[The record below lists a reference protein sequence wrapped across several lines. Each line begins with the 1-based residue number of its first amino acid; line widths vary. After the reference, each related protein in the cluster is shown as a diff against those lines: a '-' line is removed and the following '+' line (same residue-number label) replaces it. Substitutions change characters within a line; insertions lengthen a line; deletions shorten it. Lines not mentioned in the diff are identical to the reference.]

1 MNKELS
7 LFEEQEEE
15 LQAFGSSGGKSR
27 VAVQL
32 VSMIPEHKIYIE
44 PYAGG
49 AAVFWK
55 KEKVSKSILNDKN
68 AEIAQAYQFIRD
80 HTSQQLN
87 RLKQMN
93 WEPDQKT
100 WNSLKDS
107 SIPKDPV
114 QRFYRFFYV
123 QAYSYGLS
131 SKTYGYK
138 KNQTKVYNRFEKL
151 KEELKETEI
160 YSADANKIINKY
172 NSKDTFIYL
181 DPPYPEE
188 WAGPEGTK
196 LFSKQDTQ
204 DLHDTLK
211 SFKGNWLMSINDLP
225 WIRKMFSD
233 FTVKNFTVPRS
244 FRKGDTPK
252 DELLI
257 YNYDI
262 KNLSESVKDLTEGV
276 SDSSIRGSPI
286 ESSGLLPIKYPKKKK
301 INSIK
306 LIENFVSLVES
317 GNEID
322 IRLSVDQNIKE
333 QLERSIKNHFK
344 DLLNNEK
351 LSAKRYDLAL
361 IPAEENNIKL
371 FEPSEPNK
379 PSGSAYYDVDKII
392 KALE

>member
-1 MNKELS
+1 MKKELS
-7 LFEEQEEE
+7 LFEQEEE

-27 VAVQL
+27 VSTQI
-32 VSMIPEHKIYIE
+32 VSMIPTHNTYIE

-55 KEKVSKSILNDKN
+55 KEKVKSVLNDKN

-80 HTSQQLN
+80 HTTEQLN
-87 RLKQMN
+87 RLKQMD
-93 WEPDQKT
+93 WEPNQKH
-100 WNSLKDS
+100 WKALKDS

-138 KNQTKVYNRFEKL
+138 KIQTKVYNRFEKL
-151 KEELKETEI
+151 KEELKGTEI
-160 YSADANKIINKY
+160 YSTDANKVINKY
-172 NSKDTFIYL
+172 NSKDSFIYL

-196 LFSKQDTQ
+196 LFSKEDTQ

-211 SFKGNWLMSINDLP
+211 KFKGNWLMSINDLP

-244 FRKGDTPK
+244 FRKGDSPK

-262 KNLSESVKDLTEGV
+262 KKLSESVKDLEV
-276 SDSSIRGSPI
+276 SDSSVSRGSPI
-286 ESSGLLPIKYPKKKK
+286 ESSGLLPTKFPKKKK
-301 INSIK
+301 KGSIKLIDNFVSLIKSENEIDIQLSIDPNIKEHLENSIK
-306 LIENFVSLVES
+306 LKF
-317 GNEID
+317 
-322 IRLSVDQNIKE
+322 R
-333 QLERSIKNHFK
+333 
-344 DLLNNEK
+344 DLLNNEN
-351 LSAKRYDLAL
+351 LSTKYNLAL
-361 IPAEENNIKL
+361 IPVENNVIEL
-371 FEPSEPNK
+371 FEPFK
-379 PSGSAYYDVDKII
+379 PAGSTESIYVDKII
-392 KALE
+392 KGLE